1 MREIGFKANRRLL
14 DVQQLSHDCSIGEDA
29 FRRVN
34 EPVQVNGQRASALR
48 FADPM
53 VLALFGAL
61 LVFRLL
67 PRGFSNR
74 ELRNHWAPLLGKTPQ
89 SITPGQMTYHL
100 RRLRL
105 HRLIERVP
113 KSHRYRVTDQGWRTI
128 LFCTR
133 CYNRCL
139 RPGLAQVIP
148 EEALSDT
155 ALRRRFDQLDEAI
168 EQNLADQRL
177 AA

>member
-1 MREIGFKANRRLL
+1 M
-14 DVQQLSHDCSIGEDA
+14 
-29 FRRVN
+29 
-34 EPVQVNGQRASALR
+34 R
-48 FADPM
+48 FADP
-53 VLALFGAL
+53 VVQALFSAL

-74 ELRNHWAPLLGKTPQ
+74 ELRDHWAPLMGKTPQ

-105 HRLIERVP
+105 HGLIERVP

-133 CYNRCL
+133 CYNRLL
-139 RPGLAQVIP
+139 RPGLAEVIP
-148 EEALSDT
+148 EEAPPT
-155 ALRRRFDQLDEAI
+155 RPCKRFDQLDAAI
-168 EQNLADQRL
+168 DQLIQEQHL